1 MRNKKGVIRD
11 FTTNFLQRMCKQQT
25 RNGVEENIDNNLID
39 STLDAGRDMFRI
51 CLSRQN
57 GKVNREI
64 EFSSA
69 VKMELVNTLIHRK
82 W

>member
-11 FTTNFLQRMCKQQT
+11 LTITFIQRMYKQQT
-25 RNGVEENIDNNLID
+25 RNGVEENIHHNLID
-39 STLDAGRDMFRI
+39 STLDGGRDMFRI
-51 CLSRQN
+51 CLSTQN

-69 VKMELVNTLIHRK
+69 VKMELVNNLIYKK

>member
-25 RNGVEENIDNNLID
+25 RNGVEENIDNDLID

-51 CLSRQN
+51 CLSTQN
-57 GKVNREI
+57 GKVNTET

-69 VKMELVNTLIHRK
+69 VKMELVNTLIYRK

>member
-25 RNGVEENIDNNLID
+25 RNGVEENIDNDLID

-51 CLSRQN
+51 CLSTQN

-69 VKMELVNTLIHRK
+69 VKMELVNNLIYK
-82 W
+82 K

>member
-25 RNGVEENIDNNLID
+25 RNGVEENIDNDLID

-51 CLSRQN
+51 CLSTQN

-69 VKMELVNTLIHRK
+69 VKMEVVNNLIYK
-82 W
+82 K

>member
-25 RNGVEENIDNNLID
+25 RNGVEENIDNDLID

-51 CLSRQN
+51 CLSTQN

-64 EFSSA
+64 EFSSV
-69 VKMELVNTLIHRK
+69 VKMELVNNLIYK
-82 W
+82 K

>member
-25 RNGVEENIDNNLID
+25 RNGVEENIDNDLID
-39 STLDAGRDMFRI
+39 STLDAGRDIFRI
-51 CLSRQN
+51 CLSTQN

-64 EFSSA
+64 QFSSA
-69 VKMELVNTLIHRK
+69 VKMQLVNNLIYK
-82 W
+82 K

>member
-1 MRNKKGVIRD
+1 MRNKKWVISD
-11 FTTNFLQRMCKQQT
+11 FTTNFIKRMFKDQT
-25 RNGVEENIDNNLID
+25 RNGVEGNIDNNLID

-51 CLSRQN
+51 CLSTQN

-69 VKMELVNTLIHRK
+69 VKMELVNNLIYK
-82 W
+82 K

>member
-25 RNGVEENIDNNLID
+25 RNGVEENIDNDLID

-51 CLSRQN
+51 CLSTQN

-64 EFSSA
+64 QFSSA
-69 VKMELVNTLIHRK
+69 VKMELVNNLIYK
-82 W
+82 K

>member
-25 RNGVEENIDNNLID
+25 RNGVEENIHHNLID
-39 STLDAGRDMFRI
+39 SNLDGGRDMFRI
-51 CLSRQN
+51 CLSTQN

-69 VKMELVNTLIHRK
+69 VKMELVNNLIYK
-82 W
+82 K

>member
-11 FTTNFLQRMCKQQT
+11 FTITFIQRMYKQQT
-25 RNGVEENIDNNLID
+25 RNGVEENIHHNLID
-39 STLDAGRDMFRI
+39 SNLDGGRDMFRI
-51 CLSRQN
+51 CLSTQN

-69 VKMELVNTLIHRK
+69 VKMELVNNLIYK
-82 W
+82 K

>member
-11 FTTNFLQRMCKQQT
+11 FTTNFIKRMFKEQT
-25 RNGVEENIDNNLID
+25 GNGVVENIDNNLID
-39 STLDAGRDMFRI
+39 LTLDAGRDMFRI
-51 CLSRQN
+51 CLSTQN

-69 VKMELVNTLIHRK
+69 VKMELVNTLIYRK
-82 W
+82 